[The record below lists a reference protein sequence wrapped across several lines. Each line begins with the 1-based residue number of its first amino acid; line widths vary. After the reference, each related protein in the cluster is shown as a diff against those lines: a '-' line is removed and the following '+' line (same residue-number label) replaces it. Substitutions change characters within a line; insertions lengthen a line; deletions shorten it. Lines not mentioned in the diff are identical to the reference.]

1 MRLTPELAARL
12 EWWLV
17 TLIAAHTFTVGVALL
32 AVPEWALRFGGW
44 AVIPPPFFPRQA
56 GVFHL
61 VLGTGYL
68 VEFRRSRGIVL
79 LLTAKAC
86 ATVFLLGA
94 TALASVPWFV
104 TFAGVADG
112 LMGAAALAAR
122 TLVSRVEA
130 RPSAAAGSAS

>member
-1 MRLTPELAARL
+1 MRPTPEHARRL

-17 TLIAAHTFTVGVALL
+17 TLIAAHTYAVGVALL

-44 AVIPPPFFPRQA
+44 EVVPPLFFPRQA

-61 VLGTGYL
+61 VVGTGYL
-68 VEFRRSRGIVL
+68 AEFRRSRGIVL
-79 LLTAKAC
+79 LVTAKAC

-94 TALASVPWFV
+94 TALSGVPWFV

-112 LMGAAALAAR
+112 LMGAAALAAKA
-122 TLVSRVEA
+122 LVSRAEA
-130 RPSAAAGSAS
+130 RPSAGAASWS